1 MKEYFARLNPMERRF
16 VVVVGLL
23 FFLVVNLVWVRPH
36 FSDWGA
42 TKGRLE
48 QARSTLKLF
57 GDGIKQI
64 PALQEQVQSLESEGA
79 SVPAEEQSVEFL
91 RTIQTQA
98 GQSNVRITQYGHQT
112 TRTNQFFIDQL
123 LTITVEAG
131 EKQLVDFLY
140 QLGSGNSLIRVQNF
154 LLNPNQPRQLLE
166 ARIGLL
172 ASYQRAAP
180 VARPATLSI
189 KPSAAPKTPA
199 PATKTPAPPA
209 KPPAARP
216 PPPQKTNAAPAK
228 ILKK

>member
-23 FFLVVNLVWVRPH
+23 LFLVVNLVWVRPH

-42 TKGRLE
+42 TKARLE

-57 GDGIKQI
+57 EAGINQI
-64 PALQEQVQSLESEGA
+64 PALQEQVHSLESEDA
-79 SVPAEEQSVEFL
+79 SVPAQEHSVEFL
-91 RTIQTQA
+91 RTIQDQA
-98 GQSNVRITQYGHQT
+98 GRSHVTIRDYGHQT
-112 TRTNQFFIDQL
+112 TKTNQFFIDQL

-131 EKQLVDFLY
+131 EQQLVDFLY
-140 QLGSGNSLIRVQNF
+140 QLGSGNSLIRVQSF

-172 ASYQRAAP
+172 ASYQRAMV

-199 PATKTPAPPA
+199 PAAKT
-209 KPPAARP
+209 
-216 PPPQKTNAAPAK
+216 PPPQQKPATVKPLPAKTNAVPAK
-228 ILKK
+228 NSKQ